1 MKINRIIGLL
11 KLLFYKIQYF
21 KKFTFKLKSNCSL
34 SLVLRISQNGT
45 IVMESG
51 VEIRGNTILNV
62 SGNGT
67 IFLGEKVF
75 INDGCKINCHEDISI
90 GKGTIIG
97 QNVLIYDHDHDYN
110 SGAEKKRNT
119 FVNDKISI
127 GENVWI
133 GSGVIILKG
142 VTIGDNAVIG
152 AGTVVKK
159 NVERNHLIYNKSN
172 IVERE
177 INYE

>member
-1 MKINRIIGLL
+1 MRINRILGLF
-11 KLLFYKIQYF
+11 KLLFYKIKYSKRF
-21 KKFTFKLKSNCSL
+21 VFKLKSNCTPSL
-34 SLVLRISQNGT
+34 ELRISQSGT

-62 SGNGT
+62 SGNGK

-75 INDGCKINCHEDISI
+75 INDGCKINCHEGVSI
-90 GKGTIIG
+90 GDGTIVG
-97 QNVLIYDHDHDYN
+97 QNVLIYDHDHDYK
-110 SGAEKKRNT
+110 SGVEKKREKFIT
-119 FVNDKISI
+119 DKIFI
-127 GENVWI
+127 GRNVWI

-142 VTIGDNAVIG
+142 VVIGDNAVIG

-159 NVERNHLIYNKSN
+159 NVERNHLIYNKTD
-172 IVERE
+172 IVERK